1 MILLQCRR
9 KLFLI
14 RGPETEERRPEEI
27 LNLESLKFHFL
38 DFGEDLTE
46 FCWSENSVLV
56 CRNLQ
61 FNVLVCRNLQF
72 AYNLGVRNGRRVF
85 N

>member
-1 MILLQCRR
+1 MQCRR

-14 RGPETEERRPEEI
+14 GLGGGGVENEGQNLGPRKF
-27 LNLESLKFHFL
+27 LNLESLKCHFL

-61 FNVLVCRNLQF
+61 FV
-72 AYNLGVRNGRRVF
+72 YNLVVLNGRKCI
-85 N
+85 

>member
-1 MILLQCRR
+1 MQCRR

-14 RGPETEERRPEEI
+14 GLGGGAENEGQRPDEI
-27 LNLESLKFHFL
+27 FKFRVLKCHFL

-61 FNVLVCRNLQF
+61 FSVLVCRNLQF
-72 AYNLGVRNGRRVF
+72 VYSLVVLNGRRRI
-85 N
+85 